1 MYVLV
6 TDDALKASRTA
17 ARLFV
22 FSNFT
27 NDPHNALDK
36 EHGKDY
42 VVRLEPST

>member
-6 TDDALKASRTA
+6 TDDALKARRTA

-42 VVRLEPST
+42 VVRL